1 MCYNYIYEGV
11 ITRPS
16 LKRSPRRNLEASN
29 MKLGVVVLVIFLAFK
44 LEAIGNN
51 EGSRKLAQ
59 KMGWAI

>member
-1 MCYNYIYEGV
+1 MCYSYIHEPV

-16 LKRSPRRNLEASN
+16 LKRSPLRNPEASN
-29 MKLGVVVLVIFLAFK
+29 MKRGVVLIIFLAFK

-59 KMGWAI
+59 KMR

>member
-16 LKRSPRRNLEASN
+16 LKRSPGRNPEASN
-29 MKLGVVVLVIFLAFK
+29 MKLGVVLIIFLAFK